1 MGVCSLTF
9 SGITARLKRRPD
21 ADKARKRVN
30 IMGEGDVVVKY
41 EPFKEV
47 VIMERDFFAT
57 PDDIARFA
65 SIIAGGKAAGLY
77 WAEGVVLL
85 YFPLPASTETTA
97 KMLVENK
104 CVYWTFLG
112 YSMLPKYQPVIET
125 REKMIVP
132 VVDMSSNVLIR
143 KVALWLKEQR

>member
-1 MGVCSLTF
+1 MKENEV
-9 SGITARLKRRPD
+9 A
-21 ADKARKRVN
+21 
-30 IMGEGDVVVKY
+30 VKY

-77 WAEGVVLL
+77 WSEGVVLL
-85 YFPLPASTETTA
+85 YFPLPASTEITSR
-97 KMLVENK
+97 MLVENGR
-104 CVYWTFLG
+104 VYWTFLG
-112 YSMLPKYQPVIET
+112 YSLLPKYQPVIET

-132 VVDMSSNVLIR
+132 VVDMSSNALIT
-143 KVALWLKEQR
+143 KVAKWLKEQK

>member
-1 MGVCSLTF
+1 MSY
-9 SGITARLKRRPD
+9 
-21 ADKARKRVN
+21 RKVKFVDEEEA
-30 IMGEGDVVVKY
+30 IVKY

-47 VIMERDFFAT
+47 IIMERDFFPT

-77 WAEGVVLL
+77 WADGVIFL

-97 KMLVENK
+97 KMLIEHGR
-104 CVYWTFLG
+104 VYWTFVG
-112 YSMLPKYQPVIET
+112 YSFMPKYQSVIET

-132 VVDMSSNVLIR
+132 VVDMTTNKLLK
-143 KVALWLKEQR
+143 KVAIWLKEQK